1 MCTTTSLQLLKIQK
15 CTNLPQIKEWP
26 KIGGSLKRIKPSK
39 LSTWEKKNC
48 QFKDHPVV
56 QCDMKHK
63 ANPEEEMK
71 KLYPVH
77 DFDAII
83 LTGLVVVLQGIKL
96 MLNSFFCAK
105 LEHRSH
111 RLTTC
116 YIKKKEKNQSVKW
129 WWCSFL
135 HDQMLTFNLGPKGFF
150 LRDSNL

>member
-1 MCTTTSLQLLKIQK
+1 MHQPAPNQRMAQNRWISQK
-15 CTNLPQIKEWP
+15 DQTQQTINM
-26 KIGGSLKRIKPSK
+26 G
-39 LSTWEKKNC
+39 KKNC

-83 LTGLVVVLQGIKL
+83 LAGLVVVLQGIKL